1 MYKIKKM
8 TIIIIY
14 EVDVRGKRGV
24 VEEKKSMAKLK
35 DCPNKLIS
43 LLGVKKTPQMRA
55 MLTLHY
61 SSTSDARFFFSL
73 FDSNFFIKGGK
84 LCPFFT
90 NLYKITVLLI
100 P

>member
-35 DCPNKLIS
+35 GCPNKLIS

-73 FDSNFFIKGGK
+73 SLIQTF
-84 LCPFFT
+84 
-90 NLYKITVLLI
+90 LLKEESYVHFLQI
-100 P
+100 CTK